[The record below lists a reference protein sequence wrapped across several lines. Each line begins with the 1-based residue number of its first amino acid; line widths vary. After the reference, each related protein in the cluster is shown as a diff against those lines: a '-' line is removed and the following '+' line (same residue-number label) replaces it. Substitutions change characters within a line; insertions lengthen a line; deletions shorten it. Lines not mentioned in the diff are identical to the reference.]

1 MLMRFDPFRE
11 FDRLLQQPGTRQ
23 RPAVMPM
30 DAYRRGDT
38 FVVSFDLPGI
48 NPDAVEL
55 TVDKN
60 VLQVSVDRTW
70 TPDEGDEV
78 VVSERPQG
86 HYSRQLLLGENL
98 DAERVDARYEH
109 GVLTLTIPVKEA
121 AKPRKIA
128 INVGD
133 GTQAIPASSQASAA

>member
-11 FDRLLQQPGTRQ
+11 LDRLLQQPGTRQ

-70 TPDEGDEV
+70 SLDEGDEV

-86 HYSRQLLLGENL
+86 HYTRQLLLGENL
-98 DAERVDARYEH
+98 DPEHIEARYEH

-133 GTQAIPASSQASAA
+133 STQAIPASSQTSAA